1 MTKQIGILLISEK
14 TANIFHHYLTLWWP
28 LLSTKPILTRNQA
41 EISNFSN
48 LLIINQLYQAHP
60 TSQCFW
66 SPILPKMGR
75 LFGEKAPA
83 YRRRSVGLS
92 TNKHQH
98 FDERPTTLHREA
110 DALSVYKEHL
120 DDFDQFLT
128 QNGSFPAT
136 AFCQLI
142 SQKLTIIN
150 NSSFGSIFPQ
160 PKNNFSKERLR
171 TATRAAPARNYLI
184 SKTRVFYCWWNAS
197 YI

>member
-1 MTKQIGILLISEK
+1 MLLIPDIAENGPAFRRK
-14 TANIFHHYLTLWWP
+14 GTG
-28 LLSTKPILTRNQA
+28 LSTKKRR
-41 EISNFSN
+41 
-48 LLIINQLYQAHP
+48 LIDEEA
-60 TSQCFW
+60 S
-66 SPILPKMGR
+66 
-75 LFGEKAPA
+75 A

-92 TNKHQH
+92 TKKRRP

-128 QNGSFPAT
+128 QNGSFLAT

-142 SQKLTIIN
+142 SQELTIIN

-171 TATRAAPARNYLI
+171 TATRAAPARNYFTSEI
-184 SKTRVFYCWWNAS
+184 
-197 YI
+197 